1 MLLYEITLPNGFVV
15 DLSREME
22 RNNNAKKVEMKKG
35 SANYYYD
42 EVNNFN
48 LMFIKTMLWTNNTQS
63 FFLIYFVL
71 TLLILL
77 SFKLKRYTLVFVF
90 TDFFLLKLN

>member
-15 DLSREME
+15 DLSKEVE

-42 EVNNFN
+42 EVISFN
-48 LMFIKTMLWTNNTQS
+48 LILIKT
-63 FFLIYFVL
+63 
-71 TLLILL
+71 IL
-77 SFKLKRYTLVFVF
+77 
-90 TDFFLLKLN
+90 